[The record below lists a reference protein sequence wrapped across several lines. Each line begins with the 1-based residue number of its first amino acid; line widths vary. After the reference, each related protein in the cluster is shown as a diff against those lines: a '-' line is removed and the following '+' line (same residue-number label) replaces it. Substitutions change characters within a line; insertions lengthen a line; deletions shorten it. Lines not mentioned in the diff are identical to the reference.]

1 MDYMFII
8 RVSCRVGGNNLKTL
22 IIYAS
27 KTGTTEK
34 CAKEINRQLKDSK
47 IVNILNQNEDI
58 NKYDLIVIGTPIR
71 MGMIDKKIKKFLINN
86 IENLKSKKVAY
97 FICCG
102 FNENWK
108 SYYEQNI
115 PKDLLDTAIIYDTFG
130 GEMDIQ
136 KQKGFDKFITKMVSK
151 NIDKNK
157 EIKIL
162 NENIDRF
169 IKVLNSEKLQY
180 IGLIIS

>member
-1 MDYMFII
+1 M
-8 RVSCRVGGNNLKTL
+8 NAL

-34 CAKEINRQLKDSK
+34 CANEINRQLKNSK
-47 IVNILNQNEDI
+47 IVNILNQNENI
-58 NKYDLIVIGTPIR
+58 NEYDLIIIGTPIR
-71 MGMIDKKIKKFLINN
+71 MGMIDKKIKKFLISN
-86 IENLKSKKVAY
+86 IETLKSKKVAY

-102 FNENWK
+102 FNENYK

-115 PKDLLDTAIIYDTFG
+115 PQDLLDNAIIYDTFG

-136 KQKGFDKFITKMVSK
+136 KQKGFDKFITKIVSK
-151 NIDKNK
+151 NTDKNK

-162 NENIDRF
+162 NENIESF
-169 IKVLNSEKLQY
+169 IKLLKKELE
-180 IGLIIS
+180 L

>member
-1 MDYMFII
+1 M
-8 RVSCRVGGNNLKTL
+8 NTL

-27 KTGTTEK
+27 KTGTTKK
-34 CAKEINRQLKDSK
+34 CAKQINRQIKDSK
-47 IVNILNQNEDI
+47 MVNILNQNEDI
-58 NKYDLIVIGTPIR
+58 NIYDLIVIGTPIR
-71 MGMIDKKIKKFLINN
+71 MGMIDKKIKKFLISN
-86 IENLKSKKVAY
+86 IEILKTKKVAY

-102 FNENWK
+102 FNENYK

-115 PKDLLDTAIIYDTFG
+115 PKDLLDSAIIYDTFG

-157 EIKIL
+157 EMKIL
-162 NENIDRF
+162 ID
-169 IKVLNSEKLQY
+169 L
-180 IGLIIS
+180 

>member
-1 MDYMFII
+1 M
-8 RVSCRVGGNNLKTL
+8 LTL
-22 IIYAS
+22 ILYAS

-34 CAKEINRQLKDSK
+34 CAKEINKRLKNSK
-47 IVNILNQNEDI
+47 MLNILNQNENI
-58 NKYDLIVIGTPIR
+58 NKYDLIIIGTPIR

-86 IENLKSKKVAY
+86 IETLKSKKVAY

-108 SYYEQNI
+108 TYYEQNI
-115 PKDLLDTAIIYDTFG
+115 PKDLLNTAILFETFG
-130 GEMDIQ
+130 GEIDLQ

-151 NIDKNK
+151 KIEKDK

-162 NENIDRF
+162 NENIERF
-169 IKVLNSEKLQY
+169 IKVLNQ
-180 IGLIIS
+180 

>member
-1 MDYMFII
+1 M
-8 RVSCRVGGNNLKTL
+8 NTL

-34 CAKEINRQLKDSK
+34 CASQINRQLENSK
-47 IVNILNQNEDI
+47 MVNILNQHEDI
-58 NKYDLIVIGTPIR
+58 DKYDLIIIGTPIR
-71 MGMIDKKIKKFLINN
+71 MGMIDKKIKKFLISN
-86 IENLKSKKVAY
+86 IENLKKKKVAY

-108 SYYEQNI
+108 NYYEQNI
-115 PKDLLDTAIIYDTFG
+115 PKDLLDSAIIYDTFG
-130 GEMDIQ
+130 GEMNIQ

-162 NENIDRF
+162 NENIDKF
-169 IKVLNSEKLQY
+169 IKALS
-180 IGLIIS
+180 

>member
-1 MDYMFII
+1 M
-8 RVSCRVGGNNLKTL
+8 NTL

-34 CAKEINRQLKDSK
+34 CAKQINRQIKDSK
-47 IVNILNQNEDI
+47 MVNILNQNEDI
-58 NKYDLIVIGTPIR
+58 NIYDLIVIGTPIR
-71 MGMIDKKIKKFLINN
+71 MGMIDKKIKKILISN
-86 IENLKSKKVAY
+86 IEILKTKKVAY

-102 FNENWK
+102 FNENYK

-115 PKDLLDTAIIYDTFG
+115 PKDLLDSAIIYDTFG

-169 IKVLNSEKLQY
+169 IKRLDC
-180 IGLIIS
+180 

>member
-1 MDYMFII
+1 M
-8 RVSCRVGGNNLKTL
+8 KTL

-34 CAKEINRQLKDSK
+34 CAKNLKIQLKDAT
-47 IVNILNQNEDI
+47 VMNIYTQNEDM
-58 NKYDLIVIGTPIR
+58 NKYDLIVIGSPIR
-71 MGMIDKKIKKFLINN
+71 IGMIDKKIKNFLTKNK
-86 IENLKSKKVAY
+86 ENLKSKKTAY

-108 SYYEQNI
+108 TYYEQNI
-115 PKDLLDTAIIYDTFG
+115 PKDLLDSAITYDTFG
-130 GEMDIQ
+130 GEMDLQ
-136 KQKGFDKFITKMVSK
+136 KQKGFDKLITKVVSK
-151 NIDKNK
+151 NMDGSR

-169 IKVLNSEKLQY
+169 IKKLNKVEN
-180 IGLIIS
+180 

>member
-1 MDYMFII
+1 MITN
-8 RVSCRVGGNNLKTL
+8 CRVGGNNLKTL

-34 CAKEINRQLKDSK
+34 CAKEINRQLKDCK
-47 IVNILNQNEDI
+47 IVNILTQNEDI
-58 NKYDLIVIGTPIR
+58 NEYDLIIVGTPIR
-71 MGMIDKKIKKFLINN
+71 MGMIDKKIRKFLIRNF
-86 IENLKSKKVAY
+86 ENLKSKKVAY

-115 PKDLLDTAIIYDTFG
+115 PKDLLDSAIIYDTFG
-130 GEMDIQ
+130 GEMNIQ

-151 NIDKNK
+151 NIEKDR

-162 NENIDRF
+162 NENIDKF
-169 IKVLNSEKLQY
+169 IKALS
-180 IGLIIS
+180 

>member
-1 MDYMFII
+1 MK
-8 RVSCRVGGNNLKTL
+8 NL

-47 IVNILNQNEDI
+47 MVNILNKTEDI
-58 NKYDLIVIGTPIR
+58 NRYDLIIVGTPIR
-71 MGMIDKKIKKFLINN
+71 MGMIDKKIGKFLINN
-86 IENLKSKKVAY
+86 IETLKSKKVAY

-136 KQKGFDKFITKMVSK
+136 KQKGFDKFITKMVIK

-162 NENIDRF
+162 NENIERF
-169 IKVLNSEKLQY
+169 IKLLDY
-180 IGLIIS
+180 

>member
-1 MDYMFII
+1 M
-8 RVSCRVGGNNLKTL
+8 KTL

-34 CAKEINRQLKDSK
+34 CAKELNNKLKDSEM
-47 IVNILNQNEDI
+47 VNILNYNKDI
-58 NKYDLIVIGTPIR
+58 NKYDLIIIGTPIR
-71 MGMIDKKIKKFLINN
+71 IGMIDKRIKKFLNSN
-86 IENLKSKKVAY
+86 IEILKSKKVAY

-102 FNENWK
+102 FNENLTN
-108 SYYEQNI
+108 YYEKNI
-115 PKDLLDTAIIYDTFG
+115 PNVLLDNAIIYDTFG

-162 NENIDRF
+162 YENIDRF
-169 IKVLNSEKLQY
+169 IKVLNQ
-180 IGLIIS
+180 

>member
-1 MDYMFII
+1 M
-8 RVSCRVGGNNLKTL
+8 KTL

-34 CAKEINRQLKDSK
+34 CAEEINRQLKDSK
-47 IVNILNQNEDI
+47 MVNILNKTEDI
-58 NKYDLIVIGTPIR
+58 NEYDLIIVGTPIR
-71 MGMIDKKIKKFLINN
+71 MGMIDKKIKKFLISN
-86 IENLKSKKVAY
+86 IETLKSKKVTY

-115 PKDLLDTAIIYDTFG
+115 PKDLLDSAIIYDTFG
-130 GEMDIQ
+130 GEMNIQ

-162 NENIDRF
+162 NENIDKF
-169 IKVLNSEKLQY
+169 IKALS
-180 IGLIIS
+180 

>member
-1 MDYMFII
+1 M
-8 RVSCRVGGNNLKTL
+8 KAL

-34 CAKEINRQLKDSK
+34 CAKKIKTQLKDTT
-47 IVNILNQNEDI
+47 IMNIYTQNEDM
-58 NKYDLIVIGTPIR
+58 NKYDLIVIGSPIR
-71 MGMIDKKIKKFLINN
+71 IGMIDKKIKNFLTKNK
-86 IENLKSKKVAY
+86 ENLKSKKTAY

-108 SYYEQNI
+108 TYYEQNI
-115 PKDLLDTAIIYDTFG
+115 PKDLLDSAITYDTFG
-130 GEMDIQ
+130 GEMDLQ
-136 KQKGFDKFITKMVSK
+136 KQKGFDKLITKMVSK
-151 NIDKNK
+151 NIDESR

-169 IKVLNSEKLQY
+169 IKELNKVED
-180 IGLIIS
+180 

>member
-1 MDYMFII
+1 MLSYYNRI
-8 RVSCRVGGNNLKTL
+8 T
-22 IIYAS
+22 
-27 KTGTTEK
+27 
-34 CAKEINRQLKDSK
+34 KEIL
-47 IVNILNQNEDI
+47 V
-58 NKYDLIVIGTPIR
+58 YYWHF
-71 MGMIDKKIKKFLINN
+71 DKKIKKFLINN

>member
-1 MDYMFII
+1 MELDQLF
-8 RVSCRVGGNNLKTL
+8 
-22 IIYAS
+22 S
-27 KTGTTEK
+27 KM
-34 CAKEINRQLKDSK
+34 
-47 IVNILNQNEDI
+47 VNILNQNEDI
-58 NKYDLIVIGTPIR
+58 NRYDLI
-71 MGMIDKKIKKFLINN
+71 
-86 IENLKSKKVAY
+86 KVAY

-136 KQKGFDKFITKMVSK
+136 KQKGFDKFITKRVIK
-151 NIDKNK
+151 KIDKNK

-169 IKVLNSEKLQY
+169 IKLLN
-180 IGLIIS
+180 

>member
-1 MDYMFII
+1 M
-8 RVSCRVGGNNLKTL
+8 KTL

-34 CAKEINRQLKDSK
+34 CAKEINKKLKDSK

-58 NKYDLIVIGTPIR
+58 NHYDLIVIGTPIR
-71 MGMIDKKIKKFLINN
+71 MGMIDKKIRKFLIRN
-86 IENLKSKKVAY
+86 IELLKSKKHAF

-108 SYYEQNI
+108 NYYVQNI

-130 GEMDIQ
+130 GIIDIQ
-136 KQKGFDKFITKMVSK
+136 KQKGFDKINTKIVSK
-151 NIDKNK
+151 KIDKNK

-162 NENIDRF
+162 SDNFDKF
-169 IKVLNSEKLQY
+169 IKVLNY
-180 IGLIIS
+180 

>member
-1 MDYMFII
+1 M
-8 RVSCRVGGNNLKTL
+8 KTL

-34 CAKEINRQLKDSK
+34 CAKQINTQLEDSK
-47 IVNILNQNEDI
+47 MVNILNKDEDI
-58 NKYDLIVIGTPIR
+58 NRYDLIIIGTPIR
-71 MGMIDKKIKKFLINN
+71 IGMIDQKIKKFLLRN
-86 IENLKSKKVAY
+86 IKTLQSKKVAF

-157 EIKIL
+157 EIKIG
-162 NENIDRF
+162 EC
-169 IKVLNSEKLQY
+169 
-180 IGLIIS
+180 

>member
-1 MDYMFII
+1 M
-8 RVSCRVGGNNLKTL
+8 KTL

-47 IVNILNQNEDI
+47 IVNILSQNEDI
-58 NKYDLIVIGTPIR
+58 NEYDLIIVGTPIR
-71 MGMIDKKIKKFLINN
+71 MGMIDKKIRKFLISN
-86 IENLKSKKVAY
+86 IETLKLKKVAY

-102 FNENWK
+102 FSENWK

-115 PKDLLDTAIIYDTFG
+115 PKDLLYTAIIYDTFG
-130 GEMDIQ
+130 GEMNIQ
-136 KQKGFDKFITKMVSK
+136 KQKGFDKLITKIVSK

-162 NENIDRF
+162 NENIDKF
-169 IKVLNSEKLQY
+169 IKALS
-180 IGLIIS
+180 

>member
-1 MDYMFII
+1 M
-8 RVSCRVGGNNLKTL
+8 KTL

-34 CAKEINRQLKDSK
+34 CAKNISTQLKDATA
-47 IVNILNQNEDI
+47 VNIYTQNEDI
-58 NKYDLIVIGTPIR
+58 NRYDLIVIGSPIR
-71 MGMIDKKIKKFLINN
+71 MGMIDKKIKNFLLKN
-86 IENLKSKKVAY
+86 IECLKFKKTAY

-108 SYYEQNI
+108 KYYEQNI
-115 PKDLLDTAIIYDTFG
+115 PKDLLDSAITYDTFG
-130 GEMDIQ
+130 GEMDIEN
-136 KQKGFDKFITKMVSK
+136 QKGLDKFIAKMVSK
-151 NIDKNK
+151 TVDGNK

-169 IKVLNSEKLQY
+169 IKELNKV
-180 IGLIIS
+180 

>member
-1 MDYMFII
+1 M
-8 RVSCRVGGNNLKTL
+8 KTL

-34 CAKEINRQLKDSK
+34 CAKQINTQLEDSK
-47 IVNILNQNEDI
+47 MVNILNQDEDI
-58 NKYDLIVIGTPIR
+58 NRYDLIVIGTPIR
-71 MGMIDKKIKKFLINN
+71 MGMIDKKIKKFLISNS
-86 IENLKSKKVAY
+86 ETLKSKKVAY

-115 PKDLLDTAIIYDTFG
+115 PKDLLDSAIIYDTFG
-130 GEMDIQ
+130 GEMNIQ

-162 NENIDRF
+162 SENIDRF
-169 IKVLNSEKLQY
+169 IKALN
-180 IGLIIS
+180 

>member
-1 MDYMFII
+1 M
-8 RVSCRVGGNNLKTL
+8 KTL

-47 IVNILNQNEDI
+47 MVNILNQDEDI
-58 NKYDLIVIGTPIR
+58 NKYDLIIVGTPIR
-71 MGMIDKKIKKFLINN
+71 MGMIDKKVRKFLVSN
-86 IENLKSKKVAY
+86 IETLKSKKVAY

-102 FNENWK
+102 FNKNWK

-115 PKDLLDTAIIYDTFG
+115 PKDLLNCAIIYDTFG
-130 GEMDIQ
+130 GEMDIK

-151 NIDKNK
+151 NIDKSK

-162 NENIDRF
+162 NENINRF
-169 IKVLNSEKLQY
+169 IKELNQ
-180 IGLIIS
+180 

>member
-1 MDYMFII
+1 MK
-8 RVSCRVGGNNLKTL
+8 NL

-47 IVNILNQNEDI
+47 MVNILNQNEDI
-58 NKYDLIVIGTPIR
+58 NRYDLIIVGTPIR
-71 MGMIDKKIKKFLINN
+71 MGMIDKKIGKFLINN
-86 IENLKSKKVAY
+86 IETLKSKKVAY

-136 KQKGFDKFITKMVSK
+136 KQKGFDKLVIKMVSK
-151 NIDKNK
+151 KIYKNEK
-157 EIKIL
+157 IEIL
-162 NENIDRF
+162 NENIERF
-169 IKVLNSEKLQY
+169 IKLLDY
-180 IGLIIS
+180 

>member
-1 MDYMFII
+1 
-8 RVSCRVGGNNLKTL
+8 LKTL